1 MKSRMANPFSRTL
14 RSLSADRS
22 GRTLLFLSGLL
33 VLLAAWLAWFLRAE
47 MPVYVVSETAR
58 LEAQRA
64 VHPISAQ
71 VGGRLRRVA
80 VTVGQEVS
88 AGDVLFELEAE
99 VEERRLEEERAR
111 LAAIGRQLAS
121 RRSERSSE
129 EAGLDSVRRAGAL
142 ALREAEERRKAAE
155 ASAVLASEEA
165 SRKEQLHA
173 QGLLPDFDLS
183 RLRSEVERSRAEAAE
198 AAFTLARL
206 EQEQAGE
213 ESDRRARIRDIE
225 TEMALLEGDAG
236 AQRAIVRRL
245 EEESRW
251 RLVRAPVAGRIGDLA
266 RLGAGALIQ
275 AGERLGTIVPNA
287 RLKVVGGF
295 PAAQALGRVRPGQR
309 AEVRLDGF
317 PWAQYGSLQAKV
329 SRVSGELRDGH
340 VWADLELEPAPGSA
354 IPLQHGMPGLVSVEA
369 ERLSP
374 AELLLRSVGKA
385 VSGG

>member
-1 MKSRMANPFSRTL
+1 MANPFARTL

-22 GRTLLFLSGLL
+22 GRTLLFLLGLL
-33 VLLAAWLAWFLRAE
+33 VLLAAWLAWFLLAE
-47 MPVYVVSETAR
+47 LPVFVISETAR

-71 VGGRLRRVA
+71 VSGRLSRVA
-80 VTVGQEVS
+80 VAVGQEVS

-99 VEERRLEEERAR
+99 IEERRLEEERAR
-111 LAAIGRQLAS
+111 LAALARQLAS
-121 RRSERSSE
+121 RRSERASE
-129 EAGLDSVRRAGAL
+129 EAGLASVGRAGAL

-155 ASAVLASEEA
+155 SSALLAAEEV
-165 SRKEQLHA
+165 SRKERLHA
-173 QGLLPDFDLS
+173 QGLLPDLDLS
-183 RLRSEVERSRAEAAE
+183 RLRAEVERSRAEAAE
-198 AAFTLARL
+198 AALAFRRL

-225 TEMALLEGDAG
+225 AEMALLQGDAA
-236 AQRAIVRRL
+236 AQQAVVRRL

-251 RLVRAPVAGRIGDLA
+251 RLVRAPVVGRVGELA
-266 RLGAGALIQ
+266 RLDAGAVVQ
-275 AGERLGTIVPNA
+275 AGERLGTIIPGA

-295 PAAQALGRVRPGQR
+295 PAASALGRVRTGQR

-317 PWAQYGSLQAKV
+317 PWTEYGSLPARV

-340 VWADLELEPAPGSA
+340 VWADLELETAPGST
-354 IPLQHGMPGLVSVEA
+354 IPLQHGMPGLVSVET

-374 AELLLRSVGKA
+374 AALLLRAVGKA
-385 VSGG
+385 ISR